1 MPAPADL
8 HWMDAPLT
16 PGDWTQGLIAGVPF
30 ALFGTDSR
38 IPALGIRCLRS
49 DGTITIARRSD
60 IQTPQTMTIRTE
72 TMSRSVIAEPAQRFP
87 GRFLGVSLRAD
98 APLLD
103 AMALSK
109 GRFAVELEG
118 EAPLF
123 APSYAEVS
131 RVIEDCRG

>member
-1 MPAPADL
+1 M

-16 PGDWTQGLIAGVPF
+16 PGYWTQGLIAGVPF
-30 ALFGTDSR
+30 ALFGIDSR

-49 DGTITIARRSD
+49 DGAITIARRSD
-60 IQTPQTMTIRTE
+60 IQTPQSMTIRTE
-72 TMSRSVIAEPAQRFP
+72 TMSRSQIAEPAERFP

-98 APLLD
+98 DPLLD

-109 GRFAVELEG
+109 GRFAVEVEG
-118 EAPLF
+118 EPTLYV
-123 APSYAEVS
+123 PSYAEVS